1 MRLQTLGYWNQLKG
15 VVMKRNIL
23 TPCVNWALTVAK
35 KAITIVAA
43 NLLSTAIMSVLVK
56 VWPFFAMVPG
66 LC

>member
-1 MRLQTLGYWNQLKG
+1 
-15 VVMKRNIL
+15 MKRNIL
-23 TPCVNWALTVAK
+23 MPCVNWALTVAK

-56 VWPFFAMVPG
+56 VWPFFAMMPG

>member
-1 MRLQTLGYWNQLKG
+1 MNRNHLKS
-15 VVMKRNIL
+15 RSA
-23 TPCVNWALTVAK
+23 WALTVAK

-43 NLLSTAIMSVLVK
+43 KLLSTAIMSVLVK